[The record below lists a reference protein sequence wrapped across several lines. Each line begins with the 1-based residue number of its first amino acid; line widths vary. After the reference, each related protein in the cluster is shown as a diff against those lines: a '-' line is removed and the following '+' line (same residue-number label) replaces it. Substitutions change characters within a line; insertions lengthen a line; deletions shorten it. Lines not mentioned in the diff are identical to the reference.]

1 MNLREYAILFKRIK
15 EKYRRVISNL
25 VVFSRLALKKVV
37 VDQYKKS
44 SILNYLIFATIKR
57 QILMLYTVQFLLD
70 RSACFAA
77 KSRLGMG
84 DMIF

>member
-44 SILNYLIFATIKR
+44 SILNYLIFVTIKR

-70 RSACFAA
+70 RSAC
-77 KSRLGMG
+77 
-84 DMIF
+84 